1 MTLRQVHFAMVDLD
15 LHTSFVP
22 GEGES
27 IFDRDRKVGCGR
39 GWPWVGLRQGR
50 NWIILVLMLL
60 HSCAHHR

>member
-27 IFDRDRKVGCGR
+27 IFDRDRKVSWALGEGGD
-39 GWPWVGLRQGR
+39 GWDRDRAR
-50 NWIILVLMLL
+50 N
-60 HSCAHHR
+60 